1 MHARFSGWQSLA
13 LVVALL
19 SSVIGGVVV
28 AWADADAGSGTR
40 AQKVPEVSDVD
51 ERASGRAVAEA
62 ERAIDATVPDGGP
75 ESAGEDVAVAYTV
88 EGDGRAQVVVAHV
101 DDRDEADDLID
112 ELSSVPDVAAA
123 EVDAVFA
130 AFEDGT
136 AGAGNTPGERPW
148 RCCAHATRR

>member
-28 AWADADAGSGTR
+28 ARADADPGSGTR
-40 AQKVPEVSDVD
+40 VQKVPEVSDVD
-51 ERASGRAVAEA
+51 E
-62 ERAIDATVPDGGP
+62 
-75 ESAGEDVAVAYTV
+75 
-88 EGDGRAQVVVAHV
+88 
-101 DDRDEADDLID
+101 
-112 ELSSVPDVAAA
+112 LSSVPDVAVA

-136 AGAGNTPGERPW
+136 AGAGNTPGEQPW